1 VPEASGVITGCVFLM
16 VCFVMIPF
24 TYSSY
29 LLDMDQATFPHSELV
44 QLLAALLSIS
54 CMLLLGFADEVTTN
68 RRGGAA
74 PAGPAHPHQ
83 AGQCPGAGRQGG

>member
-1 VPEASGVITGCVFLM
+1 MITGCVFLM

>member
-1 VPEASGVITGCVFLM
+1 MPEASGVITGCVFLM

-44 QLLAALLSIS
+44 QLLALLSIS
-54 CMLLLGFADEVTTN
+54 CMLLLCFADEVTTN

-83 AGQCPGAGRQGG
+83 AGQCPGARRQGG